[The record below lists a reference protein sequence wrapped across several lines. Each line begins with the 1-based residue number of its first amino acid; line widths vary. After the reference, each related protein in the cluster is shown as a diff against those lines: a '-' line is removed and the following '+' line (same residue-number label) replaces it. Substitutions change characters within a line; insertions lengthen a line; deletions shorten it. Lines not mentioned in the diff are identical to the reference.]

1 LAGKAFFPKPG
12 SEFIHA
18 SLRMCVHPLEDIDEI
33 GVRVDEAQKQL
44 PRSILRW
51 PSTERVAEKIE
62 RRKG

>member
-33 GVRVDEAQKQL
+33 GVRVDAQ
-44 PRSILRW
+44 RW
-51 PSTERVAEKIE
+51 TPFF
-62 RRKG
+62 GQFGG

>member
-1 LAGKAFFPKPG
+1 
-12 SEFIHA
+12 
-18 SLRMCVHPLEDIDEI
+18 MHPLEDIDEI